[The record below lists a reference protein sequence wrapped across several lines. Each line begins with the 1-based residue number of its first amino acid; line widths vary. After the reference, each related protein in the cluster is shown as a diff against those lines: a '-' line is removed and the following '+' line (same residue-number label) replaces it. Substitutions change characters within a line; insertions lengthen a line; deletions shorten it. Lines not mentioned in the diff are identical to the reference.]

1 MVSFYEF
8 LTEAVAKKSAFRST
22 VKDIYSSASLVKGFD
37 VSQKIVFTIMN
48 KKEYAKFELIK
59 KDYPQF
65 NGLISNDEGVA
76 TWRRETKDIIK
87 KNIDGM
93 LSVLGCPKAAKSN
106 LKSISTSFFEEEM
119 EIKFKGEKDYEWNI
133 RFTIQT
139 SRYGSAS
146 LIMDV
151 EVYGDTANVEGE
163 EVFEE
168 YPKMIPGTILR
179 CTFGYS
185 MTINHYYIIESRS
198 KKTIFCREIGSKV
211 IEGQHGY
218 HGKEVPDAT
227 KRGSKLFKCILRNE
241 RSVKVNNETCYIW
254 DGTANYFNQID

>member
-8 LTEAVAKKSAFRST
+8 LTEAVAKKSTFRNT
-22 VKDIYSSASLVKGFD
+22 VKDIYSTAALVKGFS

-48 KKEYAKFELIK
+48 KKDYAKFELTK
-59 KDYPQF
+59 DDYPRYA
-65 NGLISNDEGVA
+65 GLISNDEGVA
-76 TWRRETKDIIK
+76 TWRRETKDIAK

-93 LSVLGCPKAAKSN
+93 LTVLGCPKANKAN
-106 LKSISTSFFEEEM
+106 LKSVSTSFFEEEL
-119 EIKFKGEKDYEWNI
+119 EIKFNDADNREWNV
-133 RFTIQT
+133 RFIIQT

-151 EVYGDTANVEGE
+151 EVFGDTANVNGE

-185 MTINHYYIIESRS
+185 MTINHYYIIESRN

-211 IEGQHGY
+211 IEGQHGF
-218 HGKEVPDAT
+218 HGREVPDAT
-227 KRGSKLFKCILRNE
+227 KRGSKVYNCILRNGD
-241 RSVKVNNETCYIW
+241 RVKVNNEVCYIW
-254 DGTANYFNQID
+254 DGKPNYFNQMD